1 MLKIVT
7 SAQAEN
13 DLINIWS
20 YSYKK
25 WGEKQADHYLDRL
38 SEGFELIAANPN
50 LTYLRK
56 EFAKPVYIYPYE
68 HHLIIYVILD
78 KTINVIRVLHESM
91 NVELQLD

>member
-7 SAQAEN
+7 SAQAEQ

-20 YSYKK
+20 YTDKK
-25 WGEKQADHYLDRL
+25 ADHYLDRL

-50 LTYLRK
+50 ITYLRK
-56 EFAKPVYIYPYE
+56 EFDKPVYIYPYE

-78 KTINVIRVLHESM
+78 EAINIIRVLHESM